1 MILRMIDIY
10 TLLVQYSANNHR
22 LSYELDFAES
32 PTCALRASAFGAIDD
47 TLPGAKPPI
56 FSPNH
61 RSQKRA
67 VRILTAS
74 QLSKAGRASI
84 KNARLVVPGAGLPV

>member
-1 MILRMIDIY
+1 MYRLR
-10 TLLVQYSANNHR
+10 
-22 LSYELDFAES
+22 YELDFAVS
-32 PTCALRASAFGAIDD
+32 PTCALRVSPFDAIEDA
-47 TLPGAKPPI
+47 LPGATPPT

-61 RSQKRA
+61 RSQKRV